1 MGGFPEPRV
10 GLVVSYSY
18 LWSEEAEQGLVEG
31 KKDRPCAIILA
42 VDEPAPNTAQ
52 RKQVAVAP
60 ITHSPPRDMSA
71 AVEIPPRVKEH
82 LGLDS
87 ERSWV
92 ILNEVNVFTPELD
105 AFAKPSGPGL
115 FSRLGALDPA
125 TLRRRAD

>member
-18 LWSEEAEQGLVEG
+18 LWSDEAEQGLVEG

-42 VDEPAPNTAQ
+42 IEDSAPDTAPQ
-52 RKQVAVAP
+52 KQVAVAP
-60 ITHSPPRDMSA
+60 ITHSPPNDMTV
-71 AVEIPPRVKEH
+71 AVEIPLRVKEH

-92 ILNEVNVFTPELD
+92 ILNEVNVF
-105 AFAKPSGPGL
+105 
-115 FSRLGALDPA
+115 R
-125 TLRRRAD
+125 